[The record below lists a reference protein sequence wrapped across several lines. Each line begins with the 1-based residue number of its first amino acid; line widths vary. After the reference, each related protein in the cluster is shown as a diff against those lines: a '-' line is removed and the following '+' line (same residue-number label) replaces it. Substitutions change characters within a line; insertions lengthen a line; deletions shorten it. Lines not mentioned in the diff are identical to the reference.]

1 MQCGVETPG
10 TAGSSATALA
20 KGRSETA
27 FVPEASSHFSP
38 YSSRVLVVRQVPWL
52 PSADGRRCGS
62 AASSSAGGCRPSL
75 CWPEQPRLGSRLW
88 YSRAQCCLM
97 IHSNS
102 LFIPLGTQ
110 KEAGSRSAPRRHSF
124 PVHQLTLPASPC
136 PRLRGVWKTCQNKHQ

>member
-1 MQCGVETPG
+1 MYLQCGVETPG
-10 TAGSSATALA
+10 TAGISATALA

-38 YSSRVLVVRQVPWL
+38 YSSRVLAVRQVPWL

-75 CWPEQPRLGSRLW
+75 CWPEQPRLGSRVW
-88 YSRAQCCLM
+88 YSRAQYCLM

-110 KEAGSRSAPRRHSF
+110 KGGREQISTPQTQFPRTPAHPSSEPMSSLKGSMENMSE
-124 PVHQLTLPASPC
+124 
-136 PRLRGVWKTCQNKHQ
+136 